1 MFIYVTTSN
10 LLKMVVLKNINL
22 KKAQT
27 LSTDLII
34 VVAFVLLASLF
45 VVFNQINSQQ
55 ERNFQVVQE
64 ESKVISDSL
73 FNLLVSSQIIGQN
86 NVIDLNQLKQISE
99 EDIRRE
105 LNINKDFAI
114 AFERDGQLILIDPED
129 EISCIGSN
137 KISINDRDCGF
148 VQE

>member
-1 MFIYVTTSN
+1 MISI
-10 LLKMVVLKNINL
+10 LIKMKSQNNL
-22 KKAQT
+22 KINKAQT

-64 ESKVISDSL
+64 ESKLVSDSL

-99 EDIRRE
+99 EEIRRE

-129 EISCIGSN
+129 GISCIGSS
-137 KISINDRDCGF
+137 KISINDRNCGF
-148 VQE
+148 VED